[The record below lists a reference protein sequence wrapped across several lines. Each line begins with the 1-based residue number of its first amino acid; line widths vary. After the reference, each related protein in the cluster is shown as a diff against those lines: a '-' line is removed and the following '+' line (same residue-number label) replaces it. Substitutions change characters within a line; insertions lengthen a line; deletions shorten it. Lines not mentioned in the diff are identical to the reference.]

1 MFLTAN
7 QTRADI
13 REIPLFKSD
22 SVTNINYIVQLEL
35 IICQISCKTANS
47 LVANFDAVALAQN
60 VQESRHRV
68 IECLGGIPMK
78 TMSHEFILQFYN
90 QLN

>member
-1 MFLTAN
+1 VFLTAN
-7 QTRADI
+7 QKRADI

-22 SVTNINYIVQLEL
+22 RVININYIVQLEL
-35 IICQISCKTANS
+35 VICQISCKTVNS

-60 VQESRHRV
+60 VQDSSHRV

-78 TMSHEFILQFYN
+78 TMSHEFILQFYY